1 MNQTVSYIGV
11 GVSCIGV
18 GVLYI
23 GEGPGGRGGPITD
36 NMDFILSSLLLLK
49 TLARTVRVLKGIR
62 HGNSMIL
69 FILVHFFVY
78 LSAGP

>member
-1 MNQTVSYIGV
+1 MNQTVSYIGPLE
-11 GVSCIGV
+11 GPG
-18 GVLYI
+18 
-23 GEGPGGRGGPITD
+23 GPGGRGGPITD

-49 TLARTVRVLKGIR
+49 TLARKVRVLKGIR